1 MFQFKNEIWTIVV
14 LNKLKQNIMEH
25 TMTEEEKFQA
35 YVEAEYKIFIEN
47 INFVNKLLE
56 GK

>member
-1 MFQFKNEIWTIVV
+1 MVI

-56 GK
+56 SK